1 MSHEP
6 FSPALQPSRR
16 ASFIL
21 SIWSE
26 SQPNA
31 QAAWRGYLETPSGKR
46 AYFDLL
52 AELSRLLQD
61 VGGWHD
67 PPGEA

>member
-1 MSHEP
+1 MSHESS
-6 FSPALQPSRR
+6 SPVPLPTRR

-26 SQPNA
+26 SQPDA

-61 VGGWHD
+61 LGGWHD
-67 PPGEA
+67 PPNDE